1 MDSKDKSGQNKI
13 ITVDFTKKGNGE
25 QGIGNGVNI
34 YAEQPKII
42 NHPIIRERRKQL
54 AIKLKINNRW
64 F

>member
-13 ITVDFTKKGNGE
+13 ITVDFSNRETGN
-25 QGIGNGVNI
+25 VKI
-34 YAEQPKII
+34 YKEQPKII